1 MFRPIPEAALFR
13 RIPYRLIASV
23 LLIVALVITVIL
35 LFSLEQG
42 KFLLQGLSQGKADS
56 VELFPALW
64 RSRRDLIVVTLLLF
78 LVSEAN
84 P

>member
-1 MFRPIPEAALFR
+1 MLAYAPLPFLQRNTMFRPIPEAALFR

-42 KFLLQGLSQGKADS
+42 KFLLQGFSQGKADS
-56 VELFPALW
+56 V
-64 RSRRDLIVVTLLLF
+64 RIVPGSLAV
-78 LVSEAN
+78 A

>member
-42 KFLLQGLSQGKADS
+42 KFLLQGLSKAK
-56 VELFPALW
+56 P
-64 RSRRDLIVVTLLLF
+64 I
-78 LVSEAN
+78 